1 MLRISSDL
9 KVCNNNQTKSSNLEV
24 QNPQYIG
31 TQSPIN
37 LNYHPNAI
45 NKHNINFKGYT
56 PTEKNIGPMK
66 EFAEFIKQEAIK
78 KIAIFTHFD
87 PDHDAIGSAVALK
100 ELLKAKGK
108 EATIFVMKPL
118 KHNAKFLDENKEIV
132 VVNNLKSH
140 VKPNEPISA
149 DQLKEMYGL
158 HDGIVIVD
166 AHSVERIDK
175 KLKTA
180 FIDPV
185 KELIIK
191 EKQEGKDTKGRIA
204 IIDHHLEE
212 HSQVQSSNDKY
223 FNDLNPVKIIDSSV
237 ESASRLCM
245 QLVGALDVKPTK
257 TISDAVYAGIT
268 SDSYMLNHAKKG
280 SGIGN
285 DIAELEKTSD
295 LGELTKEVNSM
306 LIDDFE
312 LTKELMNRV
321 NFANNKEIGYVVFDK
336 DLMKKCKDAK
346 LCIENAVINIA
357 TQFSR
362 IRGLKYF
369 FIIKEL
375 PNENGKITVALRSKN
390 GPINSITE
398 SYKGGGG
405 HAQAGGFSTTVDNV
419 EKFKDDLIQKLN
431 ALHQ

>member
-9 KVCNNNQTKSSNLEV
+9 KVCNNGQTKLNNLEV
-24 QNPQYIG
+24 KGSEYIG
-31 TQSPIN
+31 TQNPIN
-37 LNYHPNAI
+37 LDYHPNAI
-45 NKHNINFKGYT
+45 NRYNINFKGYI
-56 PTEKNIGPMK
+56 PAEKNIGPMK
-66 EFAEFIKQEAIK
+66 EFADFIKQEAIK

-87 PDHDAIGSAVALK
+87 PDHDAIGSAVAIK

-132 VVNNLKSH
+132 VVNDLKNS
-140 VKPNEPISA
+140 VKPGEPISM
-149 DQLKEMYGL
+149 DQLKELYGL

-166 AHSVERIDK
+166 GHSIDRIDK

-185 KELIIK
+185 KELVIK
-191 EKQEGKDTKGRIA
+191 EKQEGKNIKGRVT

-212 HSQVQSSNDKY
+212 HPQVPSSNDKY
-223 FNDLNPVKIIDSSV
+223 FSDLNPIKIIDSSV

-245 QLVGALDVKPTK
+245 QLVGAFDLKPTK
-257 TISDAVYAGIT
+257 TISDAIYAGIT

-321 NFANNKEIGYVVFDK
+321 KFTNNKEIGYVTFDK

-369 FIIKEL
+369 FVIKEL
-375 PNENGKITVALRSKN
+375 PNENGKITVSLRSKN

-398 SYKGGGG
+398 SYNGGG
-405 HAQAGGFSTTVDNV
+405 HAQAGGFSTIVDNV
-419 EKFKDDLIQKLN
+419 ETFKDELIQKLN